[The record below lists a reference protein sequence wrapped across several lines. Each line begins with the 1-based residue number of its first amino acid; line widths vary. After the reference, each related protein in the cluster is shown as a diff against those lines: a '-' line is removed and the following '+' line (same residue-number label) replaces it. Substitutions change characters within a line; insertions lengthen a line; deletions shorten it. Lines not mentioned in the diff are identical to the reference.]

1 MLNLC
6 SAKSHINDPERMSD
20 EIRSILGGI
29 FISDF
34 QIQDAG
40 LLTVSKVEITSDL
53 RLAKVFISLLDA
65 KKTPDEVIDHLKY
78 NRKVI
83 RYHLGN
89 RLNAKLVPDLRF
101 YYDDSLKQAEKIGTL
116 LTKIRKKENL
126 DNS

>member
-1 MLNLC
+1 MF
-6 SAKSHINDPERMSD
+6 SKKPYKRSERMSD

-40 LLTVSKVEITSDL
+40 LLTISKVEVTSDL
-53 RLAKVFISLLDA
+53 RLAKVFISLLNS
-65 KKTPDEVIDHLKY
+65 KKSSDEVISYLKH
-78 NRKVI
+78 NRKSV

-89 RLNAKLVPDLRF
+89 KLNSKFVPDLRF
-101 YYDDSLKQAEKIGTL
+101 YYDDSLKKAERIGTL
-116 LTKIRKKENL
+116 LTKIRKNENL

>member
-1 MLNLC
+1 MF
-6 SAKSHINDPERMSD
+6 SKKPYKRFERMSD

-40 LLTVSKVEITSDL
+40 LLTVSRVQVTSDL

-65 KKTPDEVIDHLKY
+65 KKTPDEVINHLKY

-89 RLNAKLVPDLRF
+89 KLNAKLVPDLRF

-116 LTKIRKKENL
+116 LTKIRKNENL

>member
-1 MLNLC
+1 MF
-6 SAKSHINDPERMSD
+6 SKKPYKRSERMSD

-34 QIQDAG
+34 QIEDAG
-40 LLTVSKVEITSDL
+40 LLTVSKVQVTSDL
-53 RLAKVFISLLDA
+53 RLAKVFISLLGA
-65 KKTPDEVIDHLKY
+65 KKTPDEVINHLKH
-78 NRKVI
+78 NRKVV

-89 RLNAKLVPDLRF
+89 KLNAKLVPDLRF

-116 LTKIRKKENL
+116 LTKIRKNENL

>member
-1 MLNLC
+1 MFSKKPYKRSVRL
-6 SAKSHINDPERMSD
+6 SD
-20 EIRSILGGI
+20 QIRSILGGI

-40 LLTVSKVEITSDL
+40 LLTVSSVEVTSDL

-65 KKTPDEVIDHLKY
+65 KKTPDEVINYLKY

-89 RLNAKLVPDLRF
+89 KLNTKLVPDLRF

-116 LTKIRKKENL
+116 LTEIRKNQNL

>member
-1 MLNLC
+1 MF
-6 SAKSHINDPERMSD
+6 SKKPYKRSERMSD

-40 LLTVSKVEITSDL
+40 LLTISKVEITSDL

-101 YYDDSLKQAEKIGTL
+101 YYDDSLKKAEQIDTL
-116 LTKIRKKENL
+116 LNKIRKK
-126 DNS
+126 

>member
-1 MLNLC
+1 MF
-6 SAKSHINDPERMSD
+6 SKKPYKRSERMSD

-40 LLTVSKVEITSDL
+40 LLTVSRVQVTSDL

-65 KKTPDEVIDHLKY
+65 KKTPDEVINHLKY

-89 RLNAKLVPDLRF
+89 KLNAKFVPDLRF
-101 YYDDSLKQAEKIGTL
+101 YYDDSLKEAEKIGTL
-116 LTKIRKKENL
+116 LTKIRKNQNL